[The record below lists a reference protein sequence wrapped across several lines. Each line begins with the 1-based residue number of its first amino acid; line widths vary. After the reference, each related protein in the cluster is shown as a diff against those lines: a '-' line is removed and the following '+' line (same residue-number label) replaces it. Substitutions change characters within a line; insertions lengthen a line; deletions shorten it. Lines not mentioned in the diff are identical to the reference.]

1 MTTGTQILNS
11 KDWQEADLAG
21 RRIIFVNKVAKTP
34 AFQNADAETQ
44 HAIIERFGI
53 GDHNPA
59 DLAEEQNPFSDV
71 TPATE
76 IKAPQADPSAPAP
89 KSIAQSIQELP
100 LEEQTG
106 LAAGA
111 ATGMEAG
118 RREISAAKSAKA
130 AKAAEAARAAPMAE
144 PSVRRSGA
152 QNWAKT
158 MATQELPESLIDRV
172 ETMRKTG
179 EGGAQRLIDEDL
191 AKLKKIKDL
200 GAGNY
205 GLSPK
210 NRGQL
215 MLPPEELARLEK
227 EFASQQRYQALK
239 QAVSKGAEKATN
251 LLGKVPFGS
260 TLAGAGA
267 GLEGVEAYNAYKH
280 GDYPLA
286 ALHGL
291 GALGAGASLIPHP
304 LTRIGG
310 GALSLA
316 TIPAIELY
324 QRLRGNKKPE
334 Q

>member
-59 DLAEEQNPFSDV
+59 DLAEEQSPFSDV
-71 TPATE
+71 TLATE
-76 IKAPQADPSAPAP
+76 IKAPQAEPSAPAP

-118 RREISAAKSAKA
+118 RREISAVSQAAKRAAEDAKNMTGSPGQKYSAKTGYGKGEGYTVQEVVESYKR
-130 AKAAEAARAAPMAE
+130 AKNKGK
-144 PSVRRSGA
+144 VSG
-152 QNWAKT
+152 KI
-158 MATQELPESLIDRV
+158 LPGESLNIEEIFNRQKLAEDIAKREKLLKV
-172 ETMRKTG
+172 FS
-179 EGGAQRLIDEDL
+179 EGSD
-191 AKLKKIKDL
+191 
-200 GAGNY
+200 
-205 GLSPK
+205 
-210 NRGQL
+210 
-215 MLPPEELARLEK
+215 
-227 EFASQQRYQALK
+227 
-239 QAVSKGAEKATN
+239 